1 MTEGGVDVPQGVAN
15 ELGNFDVQRFRYAA
29 VTWLVDNNHP
39 LREFETPAFRQMI
52 EFANPEAAD
61 ALWVVQMLSS
71 AISKIHI
78 SFDGWTTKGGKRGFF
93 GVVAHFADAD
103 GTIRDLP
110 IALPQL
116 TGAHTGERIAEVV
129 GNIIDVFGITRSQLG
144 YFVLDNAY
152 ANDTAVTKLAQR
164 FEFTA
169 SHHRLRCGPHTLNLV
184 GQMIIF
190 GFDKDAYDNDQDEHK
205 TEAAYLQE
213 WRQQ

>member
-1 MTEGGVDVPQGVAN
+1 
-15 ELGNFDVQRFRYAA
+15 
-29 VTWLVDNNHP
+29 
-39 LREFETPAFRQMI
+39 MI

-61 ALWVVQMLSS
+61 ALWVSHNSVASFVMRLYRYMEPQVVQMLSS

-116 TGAHTGERIAEVV
+116 TGTHTGERIAEVV

-144 YFVLDNAY
+144 CFVLNNAY
-152 ANDTAVTKLAQR
+152 ANNTAVTKLA
-164 FEFTA
+164 
-169 SHHRLRCGPHTLNLV
+169 
-184 GQMIIF
+184 
-190 GFDKDAYDNDQDEHK
+190 
-205 TEAAYLQE
+205 
-213 WRQQ
+213 

>member
-1 MTEGGVDVPQGVAN
+1 MMTEGGVDVPQGVAN

-71 AISKIHI
+71 AISKIYI

-152 ANDTAVTKLAQR
+152 ANDTAVTKLA
-164 FEFTA
+164 
-169 SHHRLRCGPHTLNLV
+169 
-184 GQMIIF
+184 
-190 GFDKDAYDNDQDEHK
+190 
-205 TEAAYLQE
+205 
-213 WRQQ
+213 

>member
-1 MTEGGVDVPQGVAN
+1 MGPQ
-15 ELGNFDVQRFRYAA
+15 
-29 VTWLVDNNHP
+29 
-39 LREFETPAFRQMI
+39 
-52 EFANPEAAD
+52 
-61 ALWVVQMLSS
+61 VVQILSS

-78 SFDGWTTKGGKRGFF
+78 SFDGWTTKGGKRDFF
-93 GVVAHFADAD
+93 GIVAHFADAD

-129 GNIIDVFGITRSQLG
+129 GDIIDTFGITRSQVG
-144 YFVLDNAY
+144 SFVLDNAY
-152 ANDTAVTKLAQR
+152 VNDTAVTKLAQR

-169 SHHRLRCGPHTLNLV
+169 SHHRLRCGPHTLKLV

-190 GFDKDAYDNDQDEHK
+190 GFDKGVFDKEEDEHK

-213 WRQQ
+213 WRQ